1 MGNAFGQIDRQ
12 LLQLGSGKKTTERVK
27 AFVKMWESR
36 CYSNGIPEELPQL
49 LAATNRAP
57 CWKAIATAILR
68 NDLKLRA
75 LGFTEE
81 SYNPEMIRRIEKE
94 NETKDPDLFSR

>member
-1 MGNAFGQIDRQ
+1 M
-12 LLQLGSGKKTTERVK
+12 QLGSGKKTTERVM
-27 AFVKMWESR
+27 AFVKMWEDR
-36 CYSNGIPEELPQL
+36 CYSSGIPEELPQL

-57 CWKAIATAILR
+57 CWKSIATAILR

-81 SYNPEMIRRIEKE
+81 SYNADMIRRIEKE
-94 NETKDPDLFSR
+94 NEPREPDLFTTA